1 MSQRSDRAILMT
13 ARIISGLFRPQYLPV
28 VGFFLLFRYT
38 VYNVFPPSVKRAA
51 LILVFGGTV
60 LLPYLSI
67 RLWRGMNGWEPHHLR
82 HQDKRFVP
90 YLINIFCYVM
100 TLYLLHRV
108 HMPMFMSGILIGA
121 LLIQVSCAFVNIWW
135 KISTHSAGAGG
146 IIGAII
152 AYSLLFEFNPLFWLA
167 VAFFI
172 AGIVCSCRMLLRQH
186 SLGQVCCGVLVGAVG
201 GFVGINYA
209 HKILEFITI

>member
-60 LLPYLSI
+60 LL
-67 RLWRGMNGWEPHHLR
+67 
-82 HQDKRFVP
+82 P